1 MCSPLNAY
9 SALHPRPCSWLK
21 RLRAEQ
27 GHAATSIS
35 LLINKADRLGA
46 FAYDGGAEVD
56 GALAADFEGAA
67 AAADAAG
74 ASSDVG
80 LSTTAA
86 AEEAARAALEAA
98 ARGAEDADAA
108 GADAS
113 SGGVSL
119 KGQSRWRTLEH
130 ECYALGLGAPIAVS
144 AESRMGFSDLHNALF
159 DVAAA
164 KAAAAATSKAAAAAA
179 RRAAAEA
186 RGAATASAAAGA
198 RVGVTAPAFVA
209 AAAGGDAHAA
219 GAPAAAA
226 ATDADIEAATEAP
239 PPVQDDAYE
248 PAVVEVGADDIA
260 DADAASSGADARFNG
275 SAAAASAREGKAA
288 LPIHMAIVGR
298 PNVGKSS
305 VVNQLLGHDRVLTGP
320 QAGLTR
326 DPTTVTLQ
334 HRDAR
339 IQMVDTAGMRRWGA
353 WDLTTP
359 LEGEAVGAAR
369 RALQRANVVVLV
381 VDASGGT
388 KEGLTLASQALSVG
402 GGSGS
407 PAASSPLYTSTRGR
421 GAAPSMFGAPSAGAA
436 ASSGVRS
443 SRELPGAGLT
453 RQDMSIAEQV
463 IEEGRGLVVVLNKV
477 DTLAP
482 HFAAA
487 AARAAAA
494 AAAGGASGPSQTAS
508 GLTADSLSGG
518 GQMAAINSG
527 SGTGAATV
535 PFFPPADPSSS
546 DEEEEAVVG
555 LLGAGADRGS
565 SAAAGSAG
573 AGSGAGAGVGGEGSA
588 VSPAVRA
595 AHRQLLQHPNVKRVI
610 EFVRTQLDSMQ
621 QCGGAEIVPVSA
633 LTGAGREK
641 ILPAVLRTYQ
651 RWNLRVPTS
660 TLNRWLELIQRHHPP
675 PADTVTVSSA
685 RPDREGKRPTR
696 RIPLKL
702 KFLSQTAVRPP
713 TFTLFVNRNAG
724 AFPRSC
730 AAVCSGLRFLVPWLR
745 R

>member
-1 MCSPLNAY
+1 
-9 SALHPRPCSWLK
+9 
-21 RLRAEQ
+21 
-27 GHAATSIS
+27 
-35 LLINKADRLGA
+35 
-46 FAYDGGAEVD
+46 
-56 GALAADFEGAA
+56 
-67 AAADAAG
+67 
-74 ASSDVG
+74 
-80 LSTTAA
+80 
-86 AEEAARAALEAA
+86 
-98 ARGAEDADAA
+98 
-108 GADAS
+108 
-113 SGGVSL
+113 
-119 KGQSRWRTLEH
+119 
-130 ECYALGLGAPIAVS
+130 
-144 AESRMGFSDLHNALF
+144 
-159 DVAAA
+159 
-164 KAAAAATSKAAAAAA
+164 
-179 RRAAAEA
+179 
-186 RGAATASAAAGA
+186 
-198 RVGVTAPAFVA
+198 
-209 AAAGGDAHAA
+209 
-219 GAPAAAA
+219 
-226 ATDADIEAATEAP
+226 
-239 PPVQDDAYE
+239 
-248 PAVVEVGADDIA
+248 
-260 DADAASSGADARFNG
+260 
-275 SAAAASAREGKAA
+275 
-288 LPIHMAIVGR
+288 MAIVGR

-388 KEGLTLASQALSVG
+388 KEGLTLASQALSA
-402 GGSGS
+402 GGSGT
-407 PAASSPLYTSTRGR
+407 AAASPLYTSTRGR

-436 ASSGVRS
+436 ASAGVRS

-453 RQDMSIAEQV
+453 RQDMAIAEQV

-494 AAAGGASGPSQTAS
+494 AAAVSSHAA
-508 GLTADSLSGG
+508 GLPADGTGGG
-518 GQMAAINSG
+518 GQASAASSGG
-527 SGTGAATV
+527 SGVGPAAV
-535 PFFPPADPSSS
+535 PFYPPADPSSS

-555 LLGAGADRGS
+555 LLGAGADRGNS
-565 SAAAGSAG
+565 PAAGSGVAR
-573 AGSGAGAGVGGEGSA
+573 SGAGVSEVST

-724 AFPRSC
+724 SFVWLC
-730 AAVCSGLRFLVPWLR
+730 AES
-745 R
+745 